1 MMSTRAAAKREA
13 ALLHGA
19 LIASKTLS
27 FPPYTPGDTK
37 TTTGPI
43 IGHQG
48 ALATIVD
55 SNESSTD
62 LSLFTSRK
70 RKRTTTKGKKILESV
85 KIELDVLP
93 HGLGKKGDLLSDAV
107 VENLTFGKTPLS
119 KAPTGDTPTE
129 KSNGHVKLEDQT
141 DVKHLP
147 TPKSARSNK
156 LDPVTVELL
165 EESLPRKRRG
175 RGRLVKPEEDGTD
188 AKDGNFEHRPKK
200 KSALSRKKTLSVSED
215 VLDKVNDLVNAAEQP
230 SKKRQKTANK
240 YGLTPGKTPF
250 SHHTKPTPDDAEE
263 VNRLLSALHGEV
275 KPPEVI
281 PPPSMEVTGCG
292 EVPDLLDAILRTLL
306 SAATTANN
314 SNLSLQGLKEK
325 FHLRESGIG
334 KGSVN
339 WEAVHKADLSEVIDA
354 IKSGGL
360 AKVKATNIK
369 KILDVVY
376 DQNCVRRDALLEEK
390 ETGKPAN
397 TPGAKNMTKEQK
409 DIEIA
414 RVTEN
419 MLSMD
424 HVFEMTTD
432 EAMDE
437 MTKLPG
443 IGVKTASCVIL
454 FCMKRPSFA
463 VDTHVWRHCK
473 WLGWVPETAT
483 RDQTF
488 SHCEVRV
495 PDHLKYSLHQL
506 FLKHGKTCGRCRAN
520 TSAGT
525 EEWNNTD
532 CPIDHLVN
540 RTEKKKLP
548 GNSSAVKAKPA
559 NKKKGPKKGKMQ
571 DGETEESDDVMNGE
585 SDGSGSEYGG

>member
-1 MMSTRAAAKREA
+1 M
-13 ALLHGA
+13 
-19 LIASKTLS
+19 
-27 FPPYTPGDTK
+27 
-37 TTTGPI
+37 
-43 IGHQG
+43 
-48 ALATIVD
+48 IVD
-55 SNESSTD
+55 SNESRTN
-62 LSLFTSRK
+62 LSLLTSGK
-70 RKRTTTKGKKILESV
+70 RKRAATKGKTTLESV
-85 KIELDVLP
+85 KIDLDILP
-93 HGLGKKGDLLSDAV
+93 HGLGKKGDLLGDADV
-107 VENLTFGKTPLS
+107 KNLTFGKSCVSP
-119 KAPTGDTPTE
+119 APKRSGPGKVASETDDISTE
-129 KSNGHVKLEDQT
+129 KSNGRASLKEQT
-141 DVKHLP
+141 DVKHLF
-147 TPKSARSNK
+147 TPESASSNK
-156 LDPVTVELL
+156 LDPVAVELL
-165 EESLPRKRRG
+165 EDSLPKKRRG
-175 RGRLVKPEEDGTD
+175 RTSIVKSEEHGTD
-188 AKDGNFEHRPKK
+188 SNDSDLEERPKK
-200 KSALSRKKTLSVSED
+200 KRALSGKKTLSVSED
-215 VLDKVNDLVNAAEQP
+215 VLNKVNDLVNASEQP
-230 SKKRQKTANK
+230 SKKRQKKANK
-240 YGLTPGKTPF
+240 YGLTPGETPF
-250 SHHTKPTPDDAEE
+250 SFYTKPTPDDAEE

-314 SNLSLQGLKEK
+314 SNLSLQGLKET
-325 FHLRESGIG
+325 FQLRQSGIG

-360 AKVKATNIK
+360 AKMKGTNIK

-376 DQNCVRRDALLEEK
+376 NQNCVRRDALLEEK

-397 TPGAKNMTKEQK
+397 IPGAKNMTKEQK

-414 RVTEN
+414 RITEN

-424 HVFEMTTD
+424 HVFEMTTN

-495 PDHLKYSLHQL
+495 PNHLKYSLHQL

-525 EEWNNTD
+525 EEWDNTE

-548 GNSSAVKAKPA
+548 GNGSAVKAKPG
-559 NKKKGPKKGKMQ
+559 NKKKRPKKGKMQ
-571 DGETEESDDVMNGE
+571 DGETEESDNAMNDE
-585 SDGSGSEYGG
+585 ADGSGSEYGGG